1 LYRFGYGLSYSRFTL
16 SDPTVSPKYLSAGKP
31 AQVTLTIKN
40 EGKVPAAEVVQLYLH
55 DLAASLTPQVEKL
68 VGFARVDLTP
78 GKSQTLTF
86 PLTDQELGFF
96 DNNGK
101 FLVEPGSFE
110 VFART
115 GTESTPRVSLT
126 LK

>member
-1 LYRFGYGLSYSRFTL
+1 LI
-16 SDPTVSPKYLSAGKP
+16 GKP

-40 EGKVPAAEVVQLYLH
+40 DGKVPAAEVVQLYLH

-68 VGFARVDLTP
+68 VGFARVKLSP

-86 PLTDQELGFF
+86 QLTDQELGFY
-96 DNNGK
+96 DNAGK
-101 FLVEPGSFE
+101 FLIEPGIFE
-110 VFART
+110 IFART